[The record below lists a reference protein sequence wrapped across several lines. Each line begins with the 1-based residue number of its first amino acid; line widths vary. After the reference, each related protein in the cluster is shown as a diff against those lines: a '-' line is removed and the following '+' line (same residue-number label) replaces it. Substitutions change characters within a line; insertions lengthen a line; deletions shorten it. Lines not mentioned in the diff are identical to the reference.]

1 MTYTCPDCNITYEVA
16 PKWCGCSPYPQSED
30 SYILQSEDPWKY
42 HLIARG
48 QYDSFMG
55 ILADRKGKTVD
66 ELTREEQDRGKG
78 YMLVCEIAGSAP
90 DEVHQMILIADLTE
104 EEYLEFVGMCG

>member
-1 MTYTCPDCNITYEVA
+1 MTYEVA

-42 HLIARG
+42 HLIAPG

-104 EEYLEFVGMCG
+104 EEYLEFAGMCG